1 MFFLSAKTNY
11 IQVAASECDFEL
23 FNKVNLTYK
32 KAIKPVAKIVSQ
44 NILLLNNEH
53 TVRSQIA

>member
-11 IQVAASECDFEL
+11 IQVVASECDFEL